1 MTIIG
6 NGKRFSEVKHAT
18 EKDFE
23 EDILVTSQIL
33 FGKDTIFIN
42 AKKKIESKSLGGTIP
57 DGFFFDF
64 SDITDPQFYIVEVEV
79 TKHNFYNHI
88 FPQITKFFAFF
99 RNTKLRKDLVDKLY
113 KVIEEDTTLKA
124 SFKKYLGKTEIY
136 KYLSDV
142 VESNQNI
149 LLIADGELR
158 ELPEIMDTYTD
169 TWGKLVKFLEIRKY
183 MCGAETIYTIT
194 PDFENIQYID
204 ITEAPQET
212 EEPAQEFSEEF
223 HLEDVFQNVKD
234 IYAEIKKL
242 ALDIDSTLIFNP
254 KKYYISIKKLK
265 NIAFLL
271 PRRKKIRF
279 IPMLPEEKIRSI
291 VHSYPVS
298 PLSQAIQDFYNGPC
312 AVVDI
317 SNLEHGD
324 DIKQLLIALIEYHSA
339 ELE

>member
-23 EDILVTSQIL
+23 EDILVTSPIL

-79 TKHNFYNHI
+79 TKHSFYNHV

-99 RNTKLRKDLVDKLY
+99 KNTKLRKELVDKLY
-113 KVIEEDTTLKA
+113 NVIQEDAMLKA
-124 SFKKYLGKTEIY
+124 NFKRYLSKTEIY

-158 ELPEIMDTYTD
+158 ELPEIRDTYTD

-183 MCGAETIYTIT
+183 KSGADTIYTIT

-204 ITEAPQET
+204 ITEPPQEA
-212 EEPAQEFSEEF
+212 EEPTKIMSEEF
-223 HLEDVFQNVKD
+223 HLEDVSQNVKE
-234 IYAEIKKL
+234 IYMELKKL
-242 ALDIDSTLIFNP
+242 ALDIDSALVFNP

-265 NIAFLL
+265 NIAFINF
-271 PRRKKIRF
+271 RKKKIRF

-291 VHSYPVS
+291 IHNYPVA
-298 PLSQAIQDFYNGPC
+298 PLSR
-312 AVVDI
+312 
-317 SNLEHGD
+317 
-324 DIKQLLIALIEYHSA
+324 HSRF
-339 ELE
+339 L